1 MSLASQYVTTKTTKK
16 KDFNKEEIMDALMA
30 SPLNIDINLIF
41 ETPITVGVRMPRK
54 EYIEK
59 NGAISQKS
67 MGLVIKYV
75 KENLKN
81 VDGALAAKIVKSNI
95 S

>member
-59 NGAISQKS
+59 KVGATIPHRF
-67 MGLVIKYV
+67 
-75 KENLKN
+75 
-81 VDGALAAKIVKSNI
+81 DAKPSCKDDMIIFMPTNDNE
-95 S
+95 